1 MKLGL
6 FSMPLHPPERPV
18 ADTYDDDVR
27 TIQLAEQLGYE
38 EVWVGEHFTS
48 SWENIPAPD
57 LFIARA
63 AAQTSRIRF
72 GTGVLLMPFHNPLQ
86 VALRVAQL
94 DQQTRGRLIV
104 GFGSGGLTADKRAFG
119 IDPSPEEAGKRTF
132 EAIDVILALWRGEP
146 CRHEGEFYRYDL
158 AEQDALGNGRLM
170 RPYQQPHPP
179 IAFAGVTA
187 KSFVLGLAGERGW
200 VPLSTNFV
208 PNSLVGLQWEAYAA
222 GGARVGRAADPAI
235 WRIAREV
242 HVAETSEQARREARE
257 GGMARAWREYVLPLV
272 SGNRGVDV
280 FKESPSDE
288 VTIDHLIEKVWIVG
302 SPEECAAKLAALPPF
317 GTLLQVHHDWPA
329 QARSMELL
337 AEKVL
342 PRLGA

>member
-1 MKLGL
+1 MRLGL

-27 TIQLAEQLGYE
+27 TIQLAEQLGFE

-48 SWENIPAPD
+48 GWENIPAPD

-63 AAQTSRIRF
+63 AAQTERIRF
-72 GTGVLLMPFHNPLQ
+72 GTGVLLMPFHNPLH
-86 VALRVAQL
+86 VALRMAQL

-132 EAIDVILALWRGEP
+132 EAVEAIVKLWRGEP
-146 CRHEGEFYRYDL
+146 CRHEGEYYRFDVP
-158 AEQDALGNGRLM
+158 EQDALSNGRLM

-200 VPLSTNFV
+200 IPLSTNFL
-208 PNSLVGLQWEAYAA
+208 PNSVVGQQWDAYAA
-222 GGARVGRAADPAI
+222 GAARAGRVADPSI

-242 HVAETSEQARREARE
+242 HVAETGEQARREVRE
-257 GGMARAWREYVLPLV
+257 GGMARAYREYGFPLV
-272 SGNRGVDV
+272 GGNRGLDV

-288 VTIDHLIEKVWIVG
+288 VTIEHLIEKVWIVG

-317 GTLLQVHHDWPA
+317 GVLLQINHDWPN

-342 PRLGA
+342 PRLA